1 MGQTKPQTIK
11 YGTLHSPFF
20 FVAALAARYAK
31 RIWDPGSNEAVT
43 HRAVMLR
50 KNYHD
55 GGVAFRTFC
64 PGRVW
69 LYDHVGHERVWLPN
83 DPAPNEFQEDYGC
96 EWSYRITQ
104 YDRAT
109 STLRLFV
116 NLPEHAMHTLS
127 IIMEEANSG
136 QLIRCVT

>member
-1 MGQTKPQTIK
+1 VKITF
-11 YGTLHSPFF
+11 LN
-20 FVAALAARYAK
+20 
-31 RIWDPGSNEAVT
+31 GSRQIFLDLKAS
-43 HRAVMLR
+43 
-50 KNYHD
+50 
-55 GGVAFRTFC
+55 
-64 PGRVW
+64 GRVW